1 MTNST
6 HFFIDFAYQIFGNDF
21 PMISSIEM
29 SEKSLMK
36 EENALI
42 TATKQCDVSSLG
54 KSWVNTEAQGRYTFA
69 YYIFG
74 CYTFG
79 S

>member
-1 MTNST
+1 MQDFFFLSFFFTGAKAMTNST

-54 KSWVNTEAQGRYTFA
+54 KS
-69 YYIFG
+69 
-74 CYTFG
+74 
-79 S
+79 